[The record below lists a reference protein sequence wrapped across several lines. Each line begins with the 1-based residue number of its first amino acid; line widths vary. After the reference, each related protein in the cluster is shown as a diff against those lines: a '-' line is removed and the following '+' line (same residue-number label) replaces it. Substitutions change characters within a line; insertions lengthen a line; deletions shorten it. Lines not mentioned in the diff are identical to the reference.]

1 MRAVTRV
8 NVEQA
13 PKTAMWKPTR
23 HNNEEGRSR
32 RGSERDT
39 HPTIPPGSGGG
50 THGKWVM
57 CNKGSPQPWRG
68 RQV

>member
-13 PKTAMWKPTR
+13 PKREPWKPTR

-32 RGSERDT
+32 RGSERVT
-39 HPTIPPGSGGG
+39 HPTIPPG
-50 THGKWVM
+50 
-57 CNKGSPQPWRG
+57 
-68 RQV
+68 